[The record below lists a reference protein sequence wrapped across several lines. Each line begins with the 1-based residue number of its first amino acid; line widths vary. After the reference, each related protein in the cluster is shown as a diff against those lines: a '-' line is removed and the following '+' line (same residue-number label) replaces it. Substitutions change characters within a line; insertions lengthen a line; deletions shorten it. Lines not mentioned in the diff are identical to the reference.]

1 MEWKSGVIFILF
13 VVTFLLINTAVVEA
27 KKKQHKFDGDF
38 EFADEE
44 ETKTNRKE
52 GKKTW
57 ILDPGSD
64 LCQALKCKKKELCLL
79 EDEFTAV
86 CVSKKELHKNGDI
99 IVPKSKLKETPTPPK
114 LEDEEKEQYEEED
127 DDSDYYDE
135 DEDSNEDF
143 FSSGKTKSDKNSK
156 SSSSSSSSN
165 TFNNNNGAGGDNSF
179 KSCTPCPV
187 VKPTFLCG
195 SDNRTYSSLCR
206 LDYHN
211 CIQNSQVSVGCKG
224 FCPCKN
230 LDTFPHGDYKYNM
243 LKQRMAKSS
252 KVYQPKALP
261 FTAYSASGKKS
272 KSVNPPPPIQ
282 IGLGQSSTDDKDN
295 NVFSKND
302 FASGTPVATSISKDR
317 YSKYKDYYGY
327 KSPKLV
333 DKQRSHNDVI
343 NIKPASTRDCNDE
356 ALESMGNRLL
366 DWFSVVMADTQKRKL
381 NRRNRNSQVH
391 FPGTCKREVMWMF
404 SHLNSDDDGQLSLQ
418 ELFDIENDRNEKCIK
433 PFLDRCDAD
442 KDVFISPREWCECFT
457 KACRGVNCGLY
468 SDRDDNELDDDDDS
482 DIDGSSGDGALE

>member
-1 MEWKSGVIFILF
+1 MKSLSLIKDKLF
-13 VVTFLLINTAVVEA
+13 SIS
-27 KKKQHKFDGDF
+27 G
-38 EFADEE
+38 
-44 ETKTNRKE
+44 
-52 GKKTW
+52 
-57 ILDPGSD
+57 D

-302 FASGTPVATSISKDR
+302 FA
-317 YSKYKDYYGY
+317 
-327 KSPKLV
+327 
-333 DKQRSHNDVI
+333 N
-343 NIKPASTRDCNDE
+343 CNDE